1 MQPVSRG
8 ASTYYSE
15 MKNRPPFEQVLT
27 FDDVLLIPK
36 ESHVLPREVN
46 LKTRLTNKITMN
58 IPLLSAA
65 MDTVTESDMAVALA
79 REGGIGIIHKNLSV
93 EKQVLMVDRVKR
105 SESGMI
111 VNPITLSADKTI
123 WDAKN
128 VMANYH
134 ISGLPVLD
142 EGKLIGIITNR
153 DIRFETD
160 DSLSVKDRMTAEKL
174 VTVPQ
179 GTTLEEAKEVLQ
191 EHRIEKLLVVDKKGS
206 LAGLITVKDIQKK
219 EDFPNACKD
228 ENGRLRVGAAVGV
241 GVDALERAQALA
253 EADVDVIVIDTAHG
267 HSVRVLNSVNE
278 IKKAVG
284 IVQVIG
290 GNVATTDGTKALI
303 DAGVDCVKVGI
314 GAGASC
320 TTRVVAGVG
329 IPQLSGVMN
338 CADEAQKYNIPVIA
352 DGGIRYSGDLAKAIA
367 AGAHVVM
374 LGSVLAGMD
383 ESPGEFILYEG
394 RQYKSYRGMGS
405 LGAMQEGS
413 GDRYFQEGAE
423 ATKLVPEGI
432 EGMVPYRGSVRN
444 TIHQLM
450 GGLRSSMGYCGAKDI
465 PDFHSKAEFI
475 QTTSAGVKESH
486 PHEVKIMKE
495 APNYQV
501 SDS

>member
-1 MQPVSRG
+1 
-8 ASTYYSE
+8 
-15 MKNRPPFEQVLT
+15 MKNRPPFAPALT
-27 FDDVLLIPK
+27 FDDVLLVPQK
-36 ESHVLPREVN
+36 SHVLPREVN
-46 LKTRLTNKITMN
+46 LQTRLTRTISMN

-65 MDTVTESDMAVALA
+65 MDTVTESEMAVALA
-79 REGGIGIIHKNLSV
+79 REGGIGIIHKNLSIG
-93 EKQVLMVDRVKR
+93 EQVKMVDRVKR

-111 VNPITLSADKTI
+111 LDPVTLSVDKTI
-123 WDAKN
+123 REAKKA
-128 VMANYH
+128 MANYH

-142 EGKLIGIITNR
+142 DDKLVGIITNR

-160 DSLSVKDRMTAEKL
+160 DNLSVRDRMTKENL
-174 VTVPQ
+174 VTVPM
-179 GTTLEEAKEVLQ
+179 GTTLEEAKKVLQ
-191 EHRIEKLLVVDKKGS
+191 KHRIEKLLVVDEDDS

-219 EDFPNACKD
+219 EDFPYACKD
-228 ENGRLRVGAAVGV
+228 GSGRLRVGAAIGV
-241 GVDALERAQALA
+241 SHDADERAQSLALA
-253 EADVDVIVIDTAHG
+253 GVDVIVIDTAHG
-267 HSVRVLNSVNE
+267 HSAGVLNSIKS
-278 IKKAVG
+278 IKKSLG
-284 IVQVIG
+284 DVQVIA
-290 GNVATTDGTKALI
+290 GNVATGDGAKALI

-320 TTRVVAGVG
+320 TTRIIAGVG
-329 IPQLSGVMN
+329 VPQLTAIMN
-338 CADEAQKYNIPVIA
+338 CVDEAQKHNIPVVA
-352 DGGIRYSGDLAKAIA
+352 DGGLRYSGDISKAIA
-367 AGAHVVM
+367 AGAEVVM
-374 LGSVLAGMD
+374 LGSILAGMD
-383 ESPGEFILYEG
+383 ESPGESILYEG

-450 GGLRSSMGYCGAKDI
+450 GGLRSSMGYCGAGDI
-465 PDFHSKAEFI
+465 KDFHDKAEFI

>member
-1 MQPVSRG
+1 
-8 ASTYYSE
+8 
-15 MKNRPPFEQVLT
+15 MKNRPPFAPALT
-27 FDDVLLIPK
+27 FDDVLLVPQK
-36 ESHVLPREVN
+36 SHVLPREVN
-46 LKTRLTNKITMN
+46 LQTRLTRTISMN

-65 MDTVTESDMAVALA
+65 MDTVTESEMAVALA
-79 REGGIGIIHKNLSV
+79 REGGIGIIHKNLSIG
-93 EKQVLMVDRVKR
+93 EQVKMVDRVKR

-111 VNPITLSADKTI
+111 LDPVTLSVDKTI
-123 WDAKN
+123 REAKKA
-128 VMANYH
+128 MANYH

-142 EGKLIGIITNR
+142 DDKLVGIITNR

-160 DSLSVKDRMTAEKL
+160 DNLSVRDRMTKENL
-174 VTVPQ
+174 VTVPM
-179 GTTLEEAKEVLQ
+179 GTTLEEAKKVLQ
-191 EHRIEKLLVVDKKGS
+191 KHRIEKLLVVDEDDS

-219 EDFPNACKD
+219 EDFPYACKD
-228 ENGRLRVGAAVGV
+228 GGGRLRVGAAIGV
-241 GVDALERAQALA
+241 SHDADERAQSLALA
-253 EADVDVIVIDTAHG
+253 GVDVIVIDTAHG
-267 HSVRVLNSVNE
+267 HSAGVLNSIKS
-278 IKKAVG
+278 IKKSLG
-284 IVQVIG
+284 DVQVIA
-290 GNVATTDGTKALI
+290 GNVATGDGAKALI

-320 TTRVVAGVG
+320 TTRIIAGVG
-329 IPQLSGVMN
+329 VPQLTAIMN
-338 CADEAQKYNIPVIA
+338 CVDEAQKHNIPVVA
-352 DGGIRYSGDLAKAIA
+352 DGGLRYSGDISKAIA
-367 AGAHVVM
+367 AGAEVVM
-374 LGSVLAGMD
+374 LGSILAGMD
-383 ESPGEFILYEG
+383 ESPGESILYEG

-450 GGLRSSMGYCGAKDI
+450 GGLRSSMGYCGAGDI
-465 PDFHSKAEFI
+465 KDFHDKAEFI

>member
-1 MQPVSRG
+1 M
-8 ASTYYSE
+8 
-15 MKNRPPFEQVLT
+15 MKNRPPFIQALT
-27 FDDVLLIPK
+27 FDDVLLVPQ
-36 ESHVLPREVN
+36 ESNVLPRDVE
-46 LKTRLTNKITMN
+46 LQPRLTNNITMN
-58 IPLLSAA
+58 IPILSAA

-79 REGGIGIIHKNLSV
+79 REGGIGIIHKNLSI
-93 EKQVLMVDRVKR
+93 ENQVVMVDRVKR

-111 VNPITLSADKTI
+111 VNPVTLSADKTI
-123 WDAKN
+123 RDAKD

-134 ISGLPVLD
+134 ISGLPVV
-142 EGKLIGIITNR
+142 EKGKLIGIITNR
-153 DIRFETD
+153 DIRFETN
-160 DSLSVKDRMTAEKL
+160 DSLSIRDRMTVEKL
-174 VTVPQ
+174 ITAPQ
-179 GTTLEEAKEVLQ
+179 GTTLDEAKKVLQ
-191 EHRIEKLLVVDKKGS
+191 EHRIEKLLVVDKKGN

-228 ENGRLRVGAAVGV
+228 ENGRLRVGAGIGV
-241 GVDALERAQALA
+241 NEDAKERAQALA
-253 EADVDVIVIDTAHG
+253 DAEVDVIVIDTAHG
-267 HSVRVLNSVNE
+267 HSASVLKFVKN
-278 IKKAVG
+278 IKKSVG
-284 IVQVIG
+284 DTQIIA
-290 GNVATTDGTKALI
+290 GNVATGSGTKALI

-329 IPQLSGVMN
+329 MPQLSGVMD
-338 CADEAQKYNIPVIA
+338 CVDEANNHNIPVIA

-367 AGAHVVM
+367 AGAEVVM
-374 LGSVLAGMD
+374 MGSVLAGMD

-405 LGAMQEGS
+405 LGAMQQGS

-450 GGLRSSMGYCGAKDI
+450 GGLRSSMGYCGAKNI
-465 PDFHSKAEFI
+465 KDFHRKAEFI
-475 QTTSAGVKESH
+475 QTTAAGVKESH

>member
-1 MQPVSRG
+1 M
-8 ASTYYSE
+8 
-15 MKNRPPFEQVLT
+15 MKNRPPFIQALT
-27 FDDVLLIPK
+27 FDDVLLVPQ
-36 ESHVLPREVN
+36 ESNVLPRDVG
-46 LKTRLTNKITMN
+46 LQTRLTNNITMN
-58 IPLLSAA
+58 IPILSAA
-65 MDTVTESDMAVALA
+65 MDTVTESDMSVALA
-79 REGGIGIIHKNLSV
+79 REGGIGIIHKNLSI
-93 EKQVLMVDRVKR
+93 ENQVVMVDRVKR

-111 VNPITLSADKTI
+111 VNPVTLSADKTI
-123 WDAKN
+123 RDAKD

-134 ISGLPVLD
+134 ISGLPVV
-142 EGKLIGIITNR
+142 EKGKLIGIITNR
-153 DIRFETD
+153 DIRFETN
-160 DSLSVKDRMTAEKL
+160 DSLSIRDRMTVEKL
-174 VTVPQ
+174 ITAPQ
-179 GTTLEEAKEVLQ
+179 GTTLDEAKKVLQ
-191 EHRIEKLLVVDKKGS
+191 EHRIEKLLIVDKKGN

-228 ENGRLRVGAAVGV
+228 ENGRLRVGAGI
-241 GVDALERAQALA
+241 GVDEDAKERAQALA
-253 EADVDVIVIDTAHG
+253 DAEVDVIVIDTAHG
-267 HSVRVLNSVNE
+267 HSASVLKFVKN
-278 IKKAVG
+278 IKKSVG
-284 IVQVIG
+284 DTQIIA
-290 GNVATTDGTKALI
+290 GNVATGSGTKALI

-329 IPQLSGVMN
+329 MPQLSGVMD
-338 CADEAQKYNIPVIA
+338 CVDEANNHNIPVIA

-367 AGAHVVM
+367 AGAEVVM
-374 LGSVLAGMD
+374 MGSVLAGMD

-405 LGAMQEGS
+405 LGAMQQGS

-423 ATKLVPEGI
+423 APKLVPEGI

-450 GGLRSSMGYCGAKDI
+450 GGLRSSMGYCGAKNI
-465 PDFHSKAEFI
+465 KDFHRKAEFI
-475 QTTSAGVKESH
+475 QTTAAGVKESH